1 MTTFS
6 IAKQNVTS
14 LQGGTRVEFDV
25 DPHDSGVCVCR
36 VFHPGTPDNPSDHP
50 NDYVALSFARN
61 GLLLGTRL
69 VDAEVEAEAHER
81 ARAQA
86 RLTAKGV
93 FQEASEEERKAADE
107 EEARQIEADK
117 ALLASPPKVSKFEKK
132 TDEPQDPKNEPQ
144 SGQIPGVGQQ
154 ELASQGRL
162 PSRNQAARVTT

>member
-25 DPHDSGVCVCR
+25 DPHDSGICVCR
-36 VFHPGTPDNPSDHP
+36 VFHPGMPDNPSDHP
-50 NDYVALSFARN
+50 NDYVAFSFARN

-81 ARAQA
+81 ARAEA

-93 FQEASEEERKAADE
+93 FQEASEEERKAAEE

-117 ALLASPPKVSKFEKK
+117 ALLASEPKVSKYEKQP
-132 TDEPQDPKNEPQ
+132 DEPAED
-144 SGQIPGVGQQ
+144 QQ
-154 ELASQGRL
+154 QT
-162 PSRNQAARVTT
+162 ARVTT